1 MSNYT
6 TSATTSLLLPLSGVL
21 DLSVIIPTNR
31 PKNNE
36 RNKTAISLYITQN
49 GIYQPIG
56 CYVYSIP
63 NASNEIYSTIL
74 NNSNENLVDLT
85 KKMSAILSKR
95 YNSPTYVNLN
105 GSFSIEEFT
114 PLIGDVISFIE
125 ENFNSSIENE

>member
-6 TSATTSLLLPLSGVL
+6 TSATTSLSLPLSGAL

-63 NASNEIYSTIL
+63 N
-74 NNSNENLVDLT
+74 V
-85 KKMSAILSKR
+85 
-95 YNSPTYVNLN
+95 
-105 GSFSIEEFT
+105 
-114 PLIGDVISFIE
+114 
-125 ENFNSSIENE
+125 SS